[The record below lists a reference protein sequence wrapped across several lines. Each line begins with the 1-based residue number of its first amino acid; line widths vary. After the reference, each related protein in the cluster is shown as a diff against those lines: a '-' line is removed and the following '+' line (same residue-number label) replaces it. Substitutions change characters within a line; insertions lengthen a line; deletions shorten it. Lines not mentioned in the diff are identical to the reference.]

1 MLNTRVTLGLKKYIC
16 VFQVSRPYLGFC
28 PDPKRFIVSY
38 EQTVVKFAE
47 KWGKIYWKMQ
57 FLYKI
62 FWQNKMLFRPT
73 IPSFFQ
79 SWNLKQTYIFFSLKS
94 MSGLST
100 CHYAGNVFL
109 GKIVKKFGQL
119 TWNTQ
124 NQTEKLYPLVCNTK
138 DFKEKKCPWKI
149 MKCRIY

>member
-1 MLNTRVTLGLKKYIC
+1 
-16 VFQVSRPYLGFC
+16 
-28 PDPKRFIVSY
+28 
-38 EQTVVKFAE
+38 
-47 KWGKIYWKMQ
+47 
-57 FLYKI
+57 
-62 FWQNKMLFRPT
+62 
-73 IPSFFQ
+73 
-79 SWNLKQTYIFFSLKS
+79 

-138 DFKEKKCPWKI
+138 DFKEKKMP
-149 MKCRIY
+149 MKDHEM